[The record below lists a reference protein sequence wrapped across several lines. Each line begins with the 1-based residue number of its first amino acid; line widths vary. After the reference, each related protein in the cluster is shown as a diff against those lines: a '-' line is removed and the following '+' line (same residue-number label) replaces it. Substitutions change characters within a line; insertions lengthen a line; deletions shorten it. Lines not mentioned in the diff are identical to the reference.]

1 MQMYHAP
8 HPSFHGDGLDHACSV
23 CVQRAGFDGIGLIA
37 NNSYFVDWFLQ
48 SCTNQRTDKY
58 GGLFK
63 NRYRF
68 VDKTGRPSRQRTP
81 PDACVLA
88 NLFDRLS
95 EHGLAYLA
103 MLDDFV
109 FGYSSESGTLTV
121 LDTKNLFMDT
131 AMTKSSYTRDTT

>member
-1 MQMYHAP
+1 MYHAP
-8 HPSFHGDGLDHACSV
+8 HPSFHGDGLDHA
-23 CVQRAGFDGIGLIA
+23 RAGFDGIGLIA

-68 VDKTGRPSRQRTP
+68 VDKTGRPSRQL
-81 PDACVLA
+81 LA